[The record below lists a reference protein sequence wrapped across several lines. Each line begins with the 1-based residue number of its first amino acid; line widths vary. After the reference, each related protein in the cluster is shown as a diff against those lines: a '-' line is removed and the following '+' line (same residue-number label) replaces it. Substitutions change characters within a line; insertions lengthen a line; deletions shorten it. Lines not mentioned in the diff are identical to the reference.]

1 MENAMNAT
9 QWMKT
14 ITVAAALAVAPA
26 AAVAQNTVAPSS
38 TYDTPPARPAPDHGY
53 GTGTVSG
60 NVSGNPVAGVPV
72 TQDDLDA
79 WTRDYST
86 RNHGR
91 ITRQAY
97 LDEVGRRW
105 DAMDRSH
112 QGLTP
117 AEVSHLTG
125 RVDSNAPAP
134 LTGNGVQPGNMGPG
148 NSKGK

>member
-1 MENAMNAT
+1 MNAT
-9 QWMKT
+9 QWMKI
-14 ITVAAALAVAPA
+14 ITAAAALAVAPA
-26 AAVAQNTVAPSS
+26 AAVAQSTSLPSS
-38 TYDTPPARPAPDHGY
+38 TYHAPAPRPAADHGY

-60 NVSGNPVAGVPV
+60 NVSGNPVAGVPI

-79 WTRDYST
+79 WSRDYST

-97 LDEVGRRW
+97 MDELGRRW
-105 DAMDRSH
+105 DTLDSTH

-117 AEVSHLTG
+117 AEVSRLSG

-134 LTGNGVQPGNMGPG
+134 LSGSGVQGGNMGPG

>member
-1 MENAMNAT
+1 MNAK

-14 ITVAAALAVAPA
+14 ITLTAALAVAPA
-26 AAVAQNTVAPSS
+26 AALAQNTVAPSN
-38 TYDTPPARPAPDHGY
+38 TYNAPPARPIADHGY

-60 NVSGNPVAGVPV
+60 NVSGNPVAGVPA

-79 WTRDYST
+79 WTRSYSA
-86 RNHGR
+86 RNNGR

-97 LDEVGRRW
+97 MDEMGRRW
-105 DAMDRSH
+105 DALDANH

-117 AEVSHLTG
+117 ADVSHLTG
-125 RVDSNAPAP
+125 RVDSNTTAPVS
-134 LTGNGVQPGNMGPG
+134 GSGVQGGNMGPG